1 MIHSYK
7 DYDVRHILV
16 NELRDWF
23 CHAKLAGSVKQE
35 SDELYSHPLFV
46 TATDQE
52 RHPTVCRWLLQ
63 QLELLLKWAAEIC
76 PFKYTY
82 IAFTRIVP
90 S

>member
-1 MIHSYK
+1 MSCT
-7 DYDVRHILV
+7 VT
-16 NELRDWF
+16 LR
-23 CHAKLAGSVKQE
+23 
-35 SDELYSHPLFV
+35 FV